1 MDRLESMAVFARV
14 AETGSFSA
22 AAKVCGL
29 SPTMVANHVQNLER
43 RLGTRLIQRTTRR
56 QSLTEVG
63 QAFLSDCLDVLA
75 RVETAEDAARERHS
89 NPTGR
94 LRVSATVSFGTHVI
108 TPLIHDYLRLYP
120 DVDVDLRLTD
130 RVVNLT
136 EEGIE
141 AAFRFGDLPDSGLV
155 ARPLRPCFRQ
165 VCASPAYLAKH
176 GVPLTPSDLAQHNC
190 LLFRD
195 GAPRN
200 CWQFSG
206 LPPVNVSGRFVVD
219 NGTALLSAV
228 RDGLGVALLADF
240 EIADDIATGR
250 LVRLLCD
257 TATPEWPLA
266 LVHMADRRMTAKLS
280 RFVELARQRLG

>member
-1 MDRLESMAVFARV
+1 
-14 AETGSFSA
+14 
-22 AAKVCGL
+22 
-29 SPTMVANHVQNLER
+29 MVANHVQDLER
-43 RLGTRLIQRTTRR
+43 RLGTKLIQRTTRR

-63 QAFLSDCLDVLA
+63 QTFLADCLDVLA

-89 NPTGR
+89 RPSGH
-94 LRVSATVSFGTHVI
+94 LRVSATVSFGTSVV

-120 DVDVDLRLTD
+120 DVEVDLRLTD
-130 RVVNLT
+130 RVVDLT

-141 AAFRFGDLPDSGLV
+141 AAFRFGDLPDSGLI
-155 ARPLRPCFRQ
+155 ARPLRPCFRV
-165 VCASPAYLAKH
+165 VCASPDYLAKH
-176 GVPLTPSDLAQHNC
+176 GVPLTPADLAQHNC

-200 CWQFSG
+200 HWQFSG
-206 LPPVNVSGRFVVD
+206 LLPVQVSGRFVVD

-250 LVRLLCD
+250 LVRLLRD
-257 TATPEWPLA
+257 TATPAWPLA
-266 LVHMADRRMTAKLS
+266 LVHLADRRMTAKLS
-280 RFVELARQRLG
+280 RFVELALQRLG

>member
-1 MDRLESMAVFARV
+1 
-14 AETGSFSA
+14 
-22 AAKVCGL
+22 
-29 SPTMVANHVQNLER
+29 
-43 RLGTRLIQRTTRR
+43 
-56 QSLTEVG
+56 
-63 QAFLSDCLDVLA
+63 
-75 RVETAEDAARERHS
+75 
-89 NPTGR
+89 
-94 LRVSATVSFGTHVI
+94 
-108 TPLIHDYLRLYP
+108 
-120 DVDVDLRLTD
+120 
-130 RVVNLT
+130 
-136 EEGIE
+136 
-141 AAFRFGDLPDSGLV
+141 
-155 ARPLRPCFRQ
+155 
-165 VCASPAYLAKH
+165 
-176 GVPLTPSDLAQHNC
+176 LAQHNC

-280 RFVELARQRLG
+280 RFVELARQRLGDCTLLRAPSPSVFQFTLTYFMDNVFRQCAILRIAHLLAAEDVFNGSFFF